1 MKTSQEITFEAMNS
15 YFLMANNKINEDYLN
30 HLLDITV
37 HHTRRIAETMYTKR
51 RKTTA
56 IVWQALEELA
66 NENIKSLELG
76 NYTATSAQLKK
87 WLNTYG
93 RGYES
98 IAETVKEVDQYRKEE
113 IFCGD

>member
-1 MKTSQEITFEAMNS
+1 MTSQEITFEAMNS
-15 YFLMANNKINEDYLN
+15 YFLMANNRINESYLN

-37 HHTRRIAETMYTKR
+37 HHTRRIAETMYSRR
-51 RKTTA
+51 RKSAA

-76 NYTATSAQLKK
+76 NYKATSAQLKK

-93 RGYES
+93 RGYDS
-98 IAETVKEVDQYRKEE
+98 IAETVKDVEQYRQEE
-113 IFCGD
+113 IFSNGD

>member
-1 MKTSQEITFEAMNS
+1 MKTNQEITFEAMNS
-15 YFLMANNKINEDYLN
+15 YFLMANNKINESYLN
-30 HLLDITV
+30 DLLDITV
-37 HHTRRIAETMYTKR
+37 HHTRYICESMYSR
-51 RKTTA
+51 GRKSTA

-76 NYTATSAQLKK
+76 NYRATSAQLKK

-93 RGYES
+93 RGYDS
-98 IAETVKEVDQYRKEE
+98 ISETVKEVEQYRQEE